1 MSAITS
7 NVASAAYNTSA
18 VNKPEEADRKKV
30 YGKTIG
36 EPQLSEKA
44 AKYYES
50 LKGKYSNMDFI
61 LVSKDQKEQ
70 AKANAAQYANP
81 NRMVVLIDEE
91 KIERMANDEVY
102 RKKYEGIIAQS
113 AAGMSDFA
121 KKLGSSGENV
131 KGFGMQVNDNGTT
144 SYFAVLKKSSDEQK
158 VRIEK
163 NLEKKRELKK
173 AENRKAQKEAFE
185 KRLEKAHEEVNKS
198 TEDEEEVTVTASSI
212 EELLRKIEEQ
222 TQAWKSDAALTDS
235 EKQVGQNFDF
245 SI

>member
-1 MSAITS
+1 
-7 NVASAAYNTSA
+7 
-18 VNKPEEADRKKV
+18 
-30 YGKTIG
+30 
-36 EPQLSEKA
+36 
-44 AKYYES
+44 
-50 LKGKYSNMDFI
+50 
-61 LVSKDQKEQ
+61 
-70 AKANAAQYANP
+70 
-81 NRMVVLIDEE
+81 MVVLIDEE

-158 VRIEK
+158 VWIEK

-198 TEDEEEVTVTASSI
+198 TEDDEEVTVTASSI